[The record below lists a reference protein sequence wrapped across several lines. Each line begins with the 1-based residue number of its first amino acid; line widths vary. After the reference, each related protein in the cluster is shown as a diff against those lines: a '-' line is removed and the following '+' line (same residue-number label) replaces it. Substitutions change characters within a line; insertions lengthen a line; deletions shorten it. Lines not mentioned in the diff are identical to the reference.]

1 VLPRVVEA
9 LQNAAVEGVADEYT
23 LQQIVRRTVGK
34 WVNETYRRR
43 PMIVPVVVAV

>member
-1 VLPRVVEA
+1 MTK
-9 LQNAAVEGVADEYT
+9 AAADGTADQYS
-23 LQQIVRRTVGK
+23 LQQLVRRVVGK